1 MDSVATLR
9 ELKERAARQRL
20 EELTEWLLQISEEE
34 EEQYTDNETEEN

>member
-20 EELTEWLLQISEEE
+20 EELIEWLLQISEEE